1 MIMMNFDHSLRADSH
16 HDFCQAYDSRLDSMF
31 ARKDLV
37 PRTPESWETQPSS
50 KFPSGVNLPTTT
62 ASFKFPT
69 FQWTILKYRSSRGC
83 KVLVFQVVSTS
94 PPPLLST
101 SPPIHHHSTAGRVSQ
116 AVEKSEEDDLK
127 MAAFP
132 KDLDGQTCPGQLSKL
147 LVHGQRF
154 QLEIEQRMRSVGLP
168 IISSNP
174 DQT

>member
-1 MIMMNFDHSLRADSH
+1 MVLDL
-16 HDFCQAYDSRLDSMF
+16 AYDSQVGGIRKIANKCNTFSSSAKKSNYKIRLDLMF
-31 ARKDLV
+31 AQKDLV
-37 PRTPESWETQPSS
+37 PSTLMRLNPVPS
-50 KFPSGVNLPTTT
+50 
-62 ASFKFPT
+62 
-69 FQWTILKYRSSRGC
+69 
-83 KVLVFQVVSTS
+83 FQVVSTS